1 MTDRDHFTN
10 PDATADVYEW
20 LARARRERVPAVLAT
35 VVDVTGSAPQVPGAK
50 LVVLA
55 DGRAAGTVG
64 GGAFER
70 RVLEEA
76 RALAAGDG
84 PVSRLVTLNLTRDL
98 GMCCGG
104 EMRVFLEK
112 ILGPERLVL
121 FGGGHIGRALC
132 QAAAAAG
139 FEVTVVDE
147 REEWAVPARFPA
159 AREVV
164 CEEPEAALARLR
176 IDEATYCVVATHSH
190 PLDQAVIT
198 ALLAT
203 PARFLGM
210 VGSRTKR
217 GKFLARLQARGLPE
231 ETLARLRTPLGLE
244 IGAVT
249 PEEIAVSILA
259 ELVAVRRGALP
270 GGGGA
275 RPEDTGVAGA
285 ATGGRRPARRHGEE
299 AGTAASGKEE
309 R

>member
-1 MTDRDHFTN
+1 MTDRDHYSN

-20 LARARRERVPAVLAT
+20 LARARRERVAAVLAT
-35 VVDVTGSAPQVPGAK
+35 VVEVTGSAPQVPGAK
-50 LVVLA
+50 LVLLA

-76 RALAAGDG
+76 RALAAADG
-84 PVSRLVTLNLTRDL
+84 APGRLVTVNLTRDL

-112 ILGPERLVL
+112 VLGPERLVI

-132 QAAAAAG
+132 AAAAAAG
-139 FEVTVVDE
+139 FAVTVVDE
-147 REEWAVPARFPA
+147 RETWAAPERFPA
-159 AREVV
+159 AERAV
-164 CEEPEAALARLR
+164 CDDPEAALPQLG
-176 IDEATYCVVATHSH
+176 IDAATYCVVATHSH
-190 PLDQAVIT
+190 PLDQAVVT

-203 PARFLGM
+203 PARFVGM

-217 GKFLARLQARGLPE
+217 AKFLMRLRERGFGE
-231 ETLARLRTPLGLE
+231 EVLARLRTPLGVE

-259 ELVAVRRGALP
+259 ELVGERRGAFARAAA
-270 GGGGA
+270 GEGGA
-275 RPEDTGVAGA
+275 RRA
-285 ATGGRRPARRHGEE
+285 PARRAAAAGAPPAAEE
-299 AGTAASGKEE
+299 T